1 MVISRTLQVKTARSL
16 LSIPHLSILVKI
28 FFSCRHSTPD
38 MPLRLVC
45 VKDLA
50 RFAGKRWID
59 LEKAVGNV
67 LMYRTLTDPKLL
79 RCLPHRRIILY
90 YIYGNLHGPLLNIIL
105 QKTPPAN
112 IVFTM
117 YAGGLKVIQ
126 RHVRFPDSATYGPVY
141 YNSRLLSFSR
151 KSYTLIVVI
160 PFSSRVTFTISF
172 TTIIFL
178 KESLT

>member
-1 MVISRTLQVKTARSL
+1 
-16 LSIPHLSILVKI
+16 
-28 FFSCRHSTPD
+28 
-38 MPLRLVC
+38 
-45 VKDLA
+45 
-50 RFAGKRWID
+50 
-59 LEKAVGNV
+59 
-67 LMYRTLTDPKLL
+67 MYRTLTDPKPF

-126 RHVRFPDSATYGPVY
+126 RRVRFPDSATYGPVY

-160 PFSSRVTFTISF
+160 PFSSRNSILNIFDTFTGFIQSF
-172 TTIIFL
+172 RTDPKL
-178 KESLT
+178 LCSLPHDCHSPRTSPP